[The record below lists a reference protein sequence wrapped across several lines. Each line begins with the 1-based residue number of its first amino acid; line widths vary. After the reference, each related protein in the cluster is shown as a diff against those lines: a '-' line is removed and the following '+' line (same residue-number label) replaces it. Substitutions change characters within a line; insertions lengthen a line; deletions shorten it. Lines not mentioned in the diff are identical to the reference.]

1 MDITRGSL
9 RLAVQYQYLLG
20 LLLSKVSPL
29 RDEDE
34 DEDRDGDGDGY
45 GEVAGDM
52 CMTA

>member
-9 RLAVQYQYLLG
+9 RLAEQYQYLLG

-34 DEDRDGDGDGY
+34 DEDEDGDGE
-45 GEVAGDM
+45 GEGDM
-52 CMTA
+52 CMTS